1 MTRYVVYKYTC
12 KKCEKSD
19 LRDSL
24 ASWSV
29 PGTVT
34 PEEVKS
40 YQSKPN
46 CVFCGHGDLR
56 VEKATTEERRERAM
70 QQRNLGRLFLDD

>member
-1 MTRYVVYKYTC
+1 MTKYAVLKYTC

-19 LRDSL
+19 YRDSL

-40 YQSKPN
+40 YQSRPN
-46 CVFCGHGDLR
+46 CVFCGHGGLN
-56 VEKATTEERRERAM
+56 VEKATTEEIRERAM